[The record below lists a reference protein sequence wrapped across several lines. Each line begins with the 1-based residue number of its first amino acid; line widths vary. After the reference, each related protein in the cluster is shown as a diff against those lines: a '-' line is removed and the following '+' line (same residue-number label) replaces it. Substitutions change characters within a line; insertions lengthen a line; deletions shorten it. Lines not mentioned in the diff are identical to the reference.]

1 MRSKAPLALMEQMV
15 MILVFAV
22 ASALCLQAF
31 AQSELISRRGEDRDR
46 AAVLCQSVAEVVRSN
61 GGDLSAALRQV
72 TGQRPGARDAQGV
85 DLVDYREDWTI
96 IDHWNAQG
104 GDTVYRLIAEAVD
117 SGYPGLGQARVSVT
131 QAGETEPLFQLDVA
145 WQVPLDAA
153 IPQEDKDRALKEAQR
168 LAAEIRERGLG
179 ASALWGESDGMGGWH
194 QYFNGGWEPEISY
207 AQAVYE
213 LWYSGG
219 KVEAAW
225 NQTDENGFV
234 TGVRVILCTVNL
246 GEEEGHA

>member
-104 GDTVYRLIAEAVD
+104 GDTAYR
-117 SGYPGLGQARVSVT
+117 
-131 QAGETEPLFQLDVA
+131 PLFQLDVA

-194 QYFNGGWEPEISY
+194 QYFNGGWEPEVSY